1 MRSKLRHYL
10 DPLDLVIV
18 ERAFESARGAAKGNR
33 GLSSELDTDEEL
45 EASLRQELI
54 EIALV
59 NGVRDAETLRNILLA
74 TRSESSGSWCESSA
88 PDRG

>member
-10 DPLDLVIV
+10 DPLDFELV
-18 ERAFESARGAAKGNR
+18 ERAFESARAAVKGNH

-59 NGVRDAETLRNILLA
+59 SGVRDAETLRDILLA
-74 TRSESSGSWCESSA
+74 TRSES
-88 PDRG
+88 

>member
-1 MRSKLRHYL
+1 M
-10 DPLDLVIV
+10 D
-18 ERAFESARGAAKGNR
+18 
-33 GLSSELDTDEEL
+33 LSSELDTDEEL

-59 NGVRDAETLRNILLA
+59 NGVRDAETLRDILLA
-74 TRSESSGSWCESSA
+74 TRSESSCESSA

>member
-1 MRSKLRHYL
+1 MVMRSRLRHYL
-10 DPLDLVIV
+10 DPLDLELV
-18 ERAFESARGAAKGNR
+18 ERAFESARAVKGNH

-59 NGVRDAETLRNILLA
+59 NGVRDAETLRDILLA
-74 TRSESSGSWCESSA
+74 TRSES
-88 PDRG
+88 

>member
-1 MRSKLRHYL
+1 MHSKLRRYL
-10 DPLDLVIV
+10 DPVDLELV
-18 ERAFESARGAAKGNR
+18 EKACESAGTALKGNH

-59 NGVRDAETLRNILLA
+59 SGVRDAETLRDILLA
-74 TRSESSGSWCESSA
+74 TRSES
-88 PDRG
+88 

>member
-1 MRSKLRHYL
+1 MRSKLRRYL
-10 DPLDLVIV
+10 DPLDLELV
-18 ERAFESARGAAKGNR
+18 ERAFESARAVVKGNH

-59 NGVRDAETLRNILLA
+59 NGVRDAETLRDILLA
-74 TRSESSGSWCESSA
+74 TRSESSCESSA